1 MSKHITE
8 EQRYAISMMLQI
20 PMSKKAI
27 AEAIGVDKSTVY
39 REIKRNCDAR
49 SGSYSMELAQR
60 KADRRKQQKHR
71 KEVLTP
77 AMRKRIIKLLKKGF
91 SPEQIVGRSRLEGIA
106 MVSHETIYRWIW
118 EDKRRGGKLHKYLR
132 RQGRRYAKRGSKNAG
147 RGFIPGRVDIDERPE
162 IVELKERFGDL
173 EIDTI
178 IGKNHKGAILTIND
192 RATSRVWIRKLSGKE
207 AIPVAKIAVWA
218 LRKVKNLIHTI
229 TADNGKEF
237 AKHEEIAQKLEIKFY
252 FCKPYH
258 SWERGANENTNGLIR
273 QYIPKGKDFSEVTN
287 KQIKWI
293 ENKLNNRPRKRLGY
307 LTPNEKFKQII
318 NQNSTCKCK
327 PDEKYTYQGANL
339 LVDGLQGDDNYRS
352 GRYIGLYGQNF
363 DAIIDLQETK
373 EISSVSLGTYLVP
386 GDYIFGLT
394 GLEIYGSNDGSAY
407 SKIASKTIPVLEK
420 GSKNN
425 VLKRDTV
432 SFGKTKARY
441 VRIIGKNTP
450 VLPKWHPGAGKRTY
464 LFLDEITID

>member
-1 MSKHITE
+1 MAKYQPVFSPP
-8 EQRYAISMMLQI
+8 
-20 PMSKKAI
+20 PMTNKNCF
-27 AEAIGVDKSTVY
+27 ETPDMYCNRRLVWPLIGECRARTNRKNWSCPVRLRCHCACSCCSNTPQQ
-39 REIKRNCDAR
+39 NGAFR
-49 SGSYSMELAQR
+49 SGSLLI
-60 KADRRKQQKHR
+60 
-71 KEVLTP
+71 VL
-77 AMRKRIIKLLKKGF
+77 L
-91 SPEQIVGRSRLEGIA
+91 
-106 MVSHETIYRWIW
+106 
-118 EDKRRGGKLHKYLR
+118 
-132 RQGRRYAKRGSKNAG
+132 SKC
-147 RGFIPGRVDIDERPE
+147 E
-162 IVELKERFGDL
+162 
-173 EIDTI
+173 
-178 IGKNHKGAILTIND
+178 
-192 RATSRVWIRKLSGKE
+192 
-207 AIPVAKIAVWA
+207 
-218 LRKVKNLIHTI
+218 
-229 TADNGKEF
+229 
-237 AKHEEIAQKLEIKFY
+237 
-252 FCKPYH
+252 
-258 SWERGANENTNGLIR
+258 
-273 QYIPKGKDFSEVTN
+273 
-287 KQIKWI
+287 
-293 ENKLNNRPRKRLGY
+293 
-307 LTPNEKFKQII
+307 
-318 NQNSTCKCK
+318 

>member
-1 MSKHITE
+1 
-8 EQRYAISMMLQI
+8 MLYLQLRT
-20 PMSKKAI
+20 
-27 AEAIGVDKSTVY
+27 KS
-39 REIKRNCDAR
+39 
-49 SGSYSMELAQR
+49 
-60 KADRRKQQKHR
+60 
-71 KEVLTP
+71 
-77 AMRKRIIKLLKKGF
+77 LKC
-91 SPEQIVGRSRLEGIA
+91 E
-106 MVSHETIYRWIW
+106 
-118 EDKRRGGKLHKYLR
+118 
-132 RQGRRYAKRGSKNAG
+132 
-147 RGFIPGRVDIDERPE
+147 
-162 IVELKERFGDL
+162 
-173 EIDTI
+173 
-178 IGKNHKGAILTIND
+178 
-192 RATSRVWIRKLSGKE
+192 
-207 AIPVAKIAVWA
+207 
-218 LRKVKNLIHTI
+218 
-229 TADNGKEF
+229 
-237 AKHEEIAQKLEIKFY
+237 
-252 FCKPYH
+252 
-258 SWERGANENTNGLIR
+258 
-273 QYIPKGKDFSEVTN
+273 
-287 KQIKWI
+287 
-293 ENKLNNRPRKRLGY
+293 
-307 LTPNEKFKQII
+307 
-318 NQNSTCKCK
+318 

>member
-1 MSKHITE
+1 MNQMFVIDIYLNKFKNHFCSINPRFF
-8 EQRYAISMMLQI
+8 RYFACGLNGYVGMIDFNSHQWI
-20 PMSKKAI
+20 KYGFVAFAVAI
-27 AEAIGVDKSTVY
+27 ALASLLFSNKLV
-39 REIKRNCDAR
+39 RE
-49 SGSYSMELAQR
+49 
-60 KADRRKQQKHR
+60 
-71 KEVLTP
+71 
-77 AMRKRIIKLLKKGF
+77 
-91 SPEQIVGRSRLEGIA
+91 
-106 MVSHETIYRWIW
+106 
-118 EDKRRGGKLHKYLR
+118 
-132 RQGRRYAKRGSKNAG
+132 
-147 RGFIPGRVDIDERPE
+147 
-162 IVELKERFGDL
+162 
-173 EIDTI
+173 
-178 IGKNHKGAILTIND
+178 LTIEERNKIEI
-192 RATSRVWIRKLSGKE
+192 WIL
-207 AIPVAKIAVWA
+207 
-218 LRKVKNLIHTI
+218 
-229 TADNGKEF
+229 
-237 AKHEEIAQKLEIKFY
+237 
-252 FCKPYH
+252 
-258 SWERGANENTNGLIR
+258 
-273 QYIPKGKDFSEVTN
+273 
-287 KQIKWI
+287 
-293 ENKLNNRPRKRLGY
+293 
-307 LTPNEKFKQII
+307 
-318 NQNSTCKCK
+318 KCE